1 MPPLSN
7 IRVLDLSRVFAGPY
21 TTQLLADLG
30 AEVIKVERPT
40 QGDDMRGYGPPFLKD
55 RDGKETGESSYYLAA
70 NRNKKGITVDFSKPE
85 GRALILDLA
94 KRADVLVE
102 NYKVGDLARYGL
114 GYEALKAINPG
125 IVYCSVTG
133 FGQSG
138 PYKRRPG
145 LDGTIQAM
153 GGLMSL
159 TGDPDGPPQRSGI
172 VAADFS
178 TAMYSAVAILSALY
192 HRDAQGGL
200 GQYIDM
206 ALLDV
211 QVAMLSHRALHY
223 FISGEVPKRVGTGT
237 PASVPSQ
244 TFPCSDGDVF
254 LSAATD
260 PQFERLCRQVIH
272 RPDLPQDARFRT
284 RRDRFRNKPDLLAIL
299 DALLARNPMKHW
311 VDACE
316 AANIVC
322 SPVNNLA
329 QVFEDEQVRARDMVV
344 EVDHVQADGLR
355 LVRNPIR
362 LSDTPI
368 ESYTAP
374 PVMGQHTD
382 EVLRDELGLDADEIA
397 RLRAAGVV

>member
-30 AEVIKVERPT
+30 AEVIKVERPR

-55 RDGKETGESSYYLAA
+55 REGKDTSESSYYLAA
-70 NRNKKGITVDFSKPE
+70 NRNKKGITIDFSQAE
-85 GRALILDLA
+85 GRDLILKLA

-114 GYEALKAINPG
+114 GYTDLKAVNPG

-133 FGQSG
+133 FGQTG
-138 PYKRRPG
+138 PYKQRPG

-153 GGLMSL
+153 GGMMSL
-159 TGDPDGPPQRSGI
+159 TGDPDGPPQRVGI
-172 VAADFS
+172 VAADFT

-192 HRDAQGGL
+192 HRDAQGGQ

-223 FISGEVPKRVGTGT
+223 FVSGQVPKRVGTGT

-260 PQFERLCRQVIH
+260 PQFERLCHKVIG
-272 RPDLPQDARFRT
+272 RPGLLDDPRFRT
-284 RRDRFRNKPDLLAIL
+284 RLDRFHNKPALIGIL
-299 DALLARNPMKHW
+299 NPLMQAQSMKHW
-311 VDACE
+311 VETCE

-329 QVFEDEQVRARDMVV
+329 QVFEDEQVLAREMVV
-344 EVDHVQADGLR
+344 KVEHAKADDLR

-362 LSDTPI
+362 LSETPI
-368 ESYTAP
+368 TDYAAP
-374 PVMGQHTD
+374 PTMGQHTD
-382 EVLRDELGLDADEIA
+382 EVLRDELGLDAAEIA
-397 RLRAAGVV
+397 RLRAAGIV